1 MIGENDFDK
10 PLPDEKKGEKFD
22 EEAQKRIDEPNEMLR
37 ACFAAGSFRRAV
49 EAPADCPAGGT
60 KYEAKALA
68 RYAGDPEVDLTCKHC
83 GEPPDQHT
91 AADADVL
98 RRFCGALSK
107 GRMRELSL
115 DFGNEHSEAPNCAL
129 FTPDVA
135 GQLGAAL
142 GRDCKAHP

>member
-1 MIGENDFDK
+1 MIGEKDFDK

-22 EEAQKRIDEPNEMLR
+22 ASSQKRIDEPNEMLR

-49 EAPADCPAGGT
+49 E
-60 KYEAKALA
+60 K
-68 RYAGDPEVDLTCKHC
+68 
-83 GEPPDQHT
+83 
-91 AADADVL
+91 ADADVL
-98 RRFCGALSK
+98 RRFCGAISK

-115 DFGNEHSEAPNCAL
+115 DFQGCAR

-142 GRDCKAHP
+142 GRDCLAHP

>member
-1 MIGENDFDK
+1 MIGEKDFDK

-22 EEAQKRIDEPNEMLR
+22 EEAQKRINELNETIC

-49 EAPADCPAGGT
+49 ERKD
-60 KYEAKALA
+60 AK
-68 RYAGDPEVDLTCKHC
+68 
-83 GEPPDQHT
+83 
-91 AADADVL
+91 VL
-98 RRFCGALSK
+98 RRFCDALSK

-115 DFGNEHSEAPNCAL
+115 DLVGCSC

-142 GRDCKAHP
+142 GQLKARP